1 MHRDTPYEQ
10 LTPEVILDSIEA
22 VGFEPTGG
30 LIPLN
35 SYENRVYQVALENGD
50 FVVAKFYRP
59 DRWSEQAILEEHEFT
74 LELLDAELSVVPPL
88 SLSSNTQNRDTLREH
103 NGYKFAIFERKGGHP
118 PNIEDEDTLRVL
130 CRTIGRL
137 HSEGSLRNFT
147 DRQQLTVEE
156 FGWKNRTTVLEA
168 GFLPPELEAP
178 YASISEELLV
188 RADHAM
194 KDVPMIRIHGDCHMG
209 NILWR
214 NEIPHF
220 IDFDDCLMGPPIQDL
235 WMLLNGDF
243 AAQLQ
248 QAKIM
253 IEAYRTFSFFDESS
267 LRLIEPLRALRMI
280 KHAAW
285 IANRWI
291 DPAFPRAFPT
301 FNTHNYW
308 SNHILELKEQLS
320 KMDEPNL
327 YYS

>member
-1 MHRDTPYEQ
+1 M
-10 LTPEVILDSIEA
+10 
-22 VGFEPTGG
+22 
-30 LIPLN
+30 
-35 SYENRVYQVALENGD
+35 
-50 FVVAKFYRP
+50 
-59 DRWSEQAILEEHEFT
+59 
-74 LELLDAELSVVPPL
+74 
-88 SLSSNTQNRDTLREH
+88 
-103 NGYKFAIFERKGGHP
+103 
-118 PNIEDEDTLRVL
+118 
-130 CRTIGRL
+130 
-137 HSEGSLRNFT
+137 
-147 DRQQLTVEE
+147 
-156 FGWKNRTTVLEA
+156 
-168 GFLPPELEAP
+168 
-178 YASISEELLV
+178 

-327 YYS
+327 YYLSLIHI